1 MSRAHT
7 PRYQVNLISDAAIAF
22 FMIGFGLY
30 YLILVS
36 FFLYYHKPYSFINTL
51 CNFRGLFYT
60 VSLEFRVLI
69 QVHAAYVIVKPQTII
84 AHFRTMFY
92 LQSHLCAQSSPKLPA
107 GQGCSHSFP
116 VNPGPHRQVPVTGEH
131 WALFLHLQFPA
142 HPLP

>member
-1 MSRAHT
+1 MTTLRADT
-7 PRYQVNLISDAAIAF
+7 PRYQVNLVISDVAIAF
-22 FMIGFGLY
+22 ELY
-30 YLILVS
+30 YLNLVS
-36 FFLYYHKPYSFINTL
+36 FFNITANVIILLTYCAISETYLTL
-51 CNFRGLFYT
+51 
-60 VSLEFRVLI
+60 LEFRVLI
-69 QVHAAYVIVKPQTII
+69 QVHTVIFYCKPQTII
-84 AHFRTMFY
+84 ENFRIIFY